1 MKANPKKLG
10 GRKGDRMSP
19 DWLSGYIVVELTS
32 HQVVLRNT
40 KTNKVLKGISVTH
53 IKPFREREI
62 NEDTVSPPAASPPH
76 TKPSTTAPPTTCTS
90 PPATGTCTLPAAT
103 CTLPPATCTL
113 PAATCTSPPKFAG
126 KVEQFKQM
134 VIGEMSLHDSFLDFG
149 PVTLSLKDLWSL
161 IPPQEVPANELK
173 QLKREVPHLTSG
185 WLTDMVR
192 IKKNV

>member
-40 KTNKVLKGISVTH
+40 KTNKVLKGIS
-53 IKPFREREI
+53 
-62 NEDTVSPPAASPPH
+62 
-76 TKPSTTAPPTTCTS
+76 
-90 PPATGTCTLPAAT
+90 
-103 CTLPPATCTL
+103 ATCTL